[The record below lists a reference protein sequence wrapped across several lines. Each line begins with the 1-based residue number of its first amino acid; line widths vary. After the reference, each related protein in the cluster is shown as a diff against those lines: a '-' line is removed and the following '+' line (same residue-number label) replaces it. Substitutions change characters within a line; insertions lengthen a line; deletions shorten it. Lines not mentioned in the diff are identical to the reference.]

1 MASRVRLTLLVAP
14 VSWMN
19 RLRLTAVLPATA
31 CDGLLVGRR
40 DHASVGHDRDISQ
53 LVGIHERTDGR
64 QHRSGLAPVALERVN
79 HQRKPACVGEQPD
92 SDLRLQAA
100 FFGEPGLTEPVPG
113 IGLEVQGGHI
123 VENQ

>member
-1 MASRVRLTLLVAP
+1 VLVAP
-14 VSWMN
+14 
-19 RLRLTAVLPATA
+19 RLDHVRHVGYPRAEDERQPRGL
-31 CDGLLVGRR
+31 DGLLVGRR

-92 SDLRLQAA
+92 RDLRLQAA